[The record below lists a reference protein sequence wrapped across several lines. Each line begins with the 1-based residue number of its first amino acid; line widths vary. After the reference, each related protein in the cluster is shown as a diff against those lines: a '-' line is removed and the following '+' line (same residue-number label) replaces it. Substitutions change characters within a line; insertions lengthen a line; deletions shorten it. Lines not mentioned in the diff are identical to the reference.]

1 MKAQVLNYINNRFVG
16 CAIRYPIKNDIYH
29 LDLGVIKRTFNM
41 IPI

>member
-16 CAIRYPIKNDIYH
+16 CTIRYPINNVPYH
-29 LDLGVIKRTFNM
+29 LDLGVIKRTIYW